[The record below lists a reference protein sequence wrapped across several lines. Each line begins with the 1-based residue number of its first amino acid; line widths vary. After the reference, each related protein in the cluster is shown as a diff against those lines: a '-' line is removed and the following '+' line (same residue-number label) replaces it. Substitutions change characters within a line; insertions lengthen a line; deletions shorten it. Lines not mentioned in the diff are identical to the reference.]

1 MKKLIIEVALNEYV
15 TRSEH
20 PGVPLTP
27 QEIAAQAKEC
37 ADAGASVIHFH
48 PRRPAGEALDSDLAD
63 DVDFYR
69 ETMKLIAERCDVITY
84 PTYTSAVTETAADS
98 TKKLFPHVR
107 ALRESGS
114 PALETFVFF
123 IGATALGRWD
133 YEKGG
138 WASDGVST
146 LSFELTNSFLK
157 WCKDSGLK
165 PQFGVREIGHL
176 RQIAA
181 FREAGLID
189 GPVVLHL
196 NVSNS
201 EPFGPPPTAAGLASL
216 LQYAAPDWE
225 AEWFIHNWQNRF
237 NSTPSQPERHRLL
250 NVLAICMD
258 GHARTG
264 VGALPR
270 WGDAYISNAEMVRQL
285 VSVADTIGRKIATP
299 ADARRL
305 LGLG

>member
-1 MKKLIIEVALNEYV
+1 
-15 TRSEH
+15 
-20 PGVPLTP
+20 
-27 QEIAAQAKEC
+27 
-37 ADAGASVIHFH
+37 
-48 PRRPAGEALDSDLAD
+48 
-63 DVDFYR
+63 
-69 ETMKLIAERCDVITY
+69 MKLIAERCDVITY

-201 EPFGPPPTAAGLASL
+201 EPFGPPPTAAWRVS
-216 LQYAAPDWE
+216 
-225 AEWFIHNWQNRF
+225 F
-237 NSTPSQPERHRLL
+237 STRP
-250 NVLAICMD
+250 
-258 GHARTG
+258 RTG
-264 VGALPR
+264 KPSG
-270 WGDAYISNAEMVRQL
+270 S
-285 VSVADTIGRKIATP
+285 STTGRTAST
-299 ADARRL
+299 ARRRNRS
-305 LGLG
+305 GTGC